1 MAEVPSFQEFLRRV
15 RAGDEQAASELVRL
29 YEPEIRRA
37 VRVRLS
43 ESRLGRILDTEDV
56 CQSVLANFFVRA
68 SAGQFEI
75 ESPEQLVHLLVAMAR
90 NKLRDKAR
98 QQTAQRRDQRRLGTG
113 DPAALD
119 AVPDSADSPS
129 QIIAGRELLERV
141 RGELSD
147 EERFLAEQR
156 ALGHEWAAI
165 AAEVGGSPE
174 ALRKKLERAIER
186 VMRRLGLE
194 A

>member
-1 MAEVPSFQEFLRRV
+1 MAEVPSFHEFLRRV
-15 RAGDEQAASELVRL
+15 REGDAQAASELVRL

-43 ESRLGRILDTEDV
+43 ESRLGRVLDSEDV

-68 SAGQFEI
+68 SAGQFELDN
-75 ESPEQLVHLLVAMAR
+75 PEQLLRLLVAMAR

-98 QQTAQRRDQRRLGTG
+98 QQTAQRRDQRRLGDAG
-113 DPAALD
+113 PGALD
-119 AVPDSADSPS
+119 AVPDSAD
-129 QIIAGRELLERV
+129 A
-141 RGELSD
+141 D
-147 EERFLAEQR
+147 
-156 ALGHEWAAI
+156 I
-165 AAEVGGSPE
+165 AAEVHGSPE